1 MIEHELKQIN
11 YGIATR
17 IKKIKKKHGMVK
29 KNCSRRVLSIVECL
43 DQRLIDVLVS
53 GSKRDF
59 FRERINRCA
68 ETGEVRLQRL
78 HCQGSFL
85 FYSGSD
91 NGQFDLGK

>member
-1 MIEHELKQIN
+1 MRN
-11 YGIATR
+11 
-17 IKKIKKKHGMVK
+17 KKHEMVK

-43 DQRLIDVLVS
+43 DQRRIDVLVS

-59 FRERINRCA
+59 FRERINVCA
-68 ETGEVRLQRL
+68 ETGEQVRLQRL